1 MTQQGQYADGWFL
14 QALPPTHVRTRLA
27 LTQVLSERSMLE
39 SCAAAWAEFGSML
52 SGGRDGDGEG
62 EGEDTDE
69 NTSVRRHGS
78 RLGRG
83 LVAVAEYGSS
93 DSDSE
98 DRTRKRPRRV

>member
-1 MTQQGQYADGWFL
+1 MTRQGQYADGWFL

-62 EGEDTDE
+62 EDADE